1 MSDYYFLYSSAV
13 LQYGFLMVRGLIEP
27 CIKKNRKHLFRKPN
41 ACFIFLRDL
50 LKLILAKVVSTVI
63 QYYGVMPEENEVIVK
78 VVKVTLSGI

>member
-1 MSDYYFLYSSAV
+1 MNLA
-13 LQYGFLMVRGLIEP
+13 L
-27 CIKKNRKHLFRKPN
+27 RKIVNICLEKPN